1 MTYKV
6 GLIEES
12 KKDIKNLAKKY
23 PLIKK
28 DILTLIDDLEVEPTS
43 IGVHLG
49 KNVYKV
55 RLKNS
60 SVKKGKSGGF
70 RVIYYVVTEEFEVL
84 ILKIYSKSYIENIYD
99 EEILNILEKALK
111 E

>member
-23 PLIKK
+23 PLVQK
-28 DILTLIDDLEVEPTS
+28 DMLTLVGSLEVDPVGA
-43 IGVHLG
+43 GVHLG
-49 KNVYKV
+49 KNIYKI

-84 ILKIYSKSYIENIYD
+84 ILKIYSKNYMDSIYD
-99 EEILNILEKALK
+99 AEIIKILARVLEK
-111 E
+111 

>member
-23 PLIKK
+23 PLIQK
-28 DILTLIDDLEVEPTS
+28 DIFNIVDSLEVDPTGV
-43 IGVHLG
+43 GVHLG
-49 KNVYKV
+49 KNIYKI

-84 ILKIYSKSYIENIYD
+84 ILKIYSKNYIDNVYD
-99 EEILNILEKALK
+99 EEILKILAKVLEK
-111 E
+111 